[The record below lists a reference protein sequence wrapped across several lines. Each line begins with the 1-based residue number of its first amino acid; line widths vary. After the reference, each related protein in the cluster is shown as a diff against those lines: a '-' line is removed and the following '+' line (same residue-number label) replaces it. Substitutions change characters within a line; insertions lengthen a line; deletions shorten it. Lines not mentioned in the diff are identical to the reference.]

1 LKSYISQNKKRSYL
15 GVFCDIKTGEL
26 EPISFYRIKSLNNL
40 RNRIAKGEY
49 EIMFPPKGEVMGKK
63 PGFPMLLGQV
73 VPGHHPPPSSLKF
86 GLPIP
91 TTIAFL

>member
-1 LKSYISQNKKRSYL
+1 
-15 GVFCDIKTGEL
+15 
-26 EPISFYRIKSLNNL
+26 
-40 RNRIAKGEY
+40 
-49 EIMFPPKGEVMGKK
+49 MFPPKGEVMGKK

-91 TTIAFL
+91 TTIALFISFLKMKWAFALAPIYWTV